1 MTKQLGVN
9 TAIYVN
15 GMEFKQKY
23 PKLGLVKADQE
34 KSKKRGYNEIVDR
47 TKVQNAGDVFE
58 DDTETIVE
66 EEDYVNPHSKH
77 IVYDLLVSDRR
88 REEAEQRRL
97 KRDSEREKALAKMT
111 EGQRRDQTLKRLQ
124 KQVNAIKA
132 YEKDEHQFREQFK
145 NNTFQVFNGDLP

>member
-1 MTKQLGVN
+1 M
-9 TAIYVN
+9 
-15 GMEFKQKY
+15 
-23 PKLGLVKADQE
+23 
-34 KSKKRGYNEIVDR
+34 
-47 TKVQNAGDVFE
+47 QNAGDLYE
-58 DDTETIVE
+58 EDTETIVA

-111 EGQRRDQTLKRLQ
+111 EAERREQTLKRLQ

-132 YEKDEHQFREQFK
+132 YEKDEHSFRE
-145 NNTFQVFNGDLP
+145 